1 MTLDAL
7 DFPRILE
14 MTSKV
19 RIDCRPSM
27 DVHVSMTFK
36 HGTENIL

>member
-27 DVHVSMTFK
+27 DVHVSAVDCGFTVK
-36 HGTENIL
+36 Q